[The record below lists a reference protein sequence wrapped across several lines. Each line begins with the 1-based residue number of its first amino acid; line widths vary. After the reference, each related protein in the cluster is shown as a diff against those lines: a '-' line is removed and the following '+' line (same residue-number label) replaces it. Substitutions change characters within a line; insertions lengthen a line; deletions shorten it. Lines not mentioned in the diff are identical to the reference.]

1 MSIFRRLS
9 LGLMGGSSSSSAD
22 TDEAPRSPHRH
33 RHSLHRAQK
42 NYDVSPTGGNRPIS
56 ITADPR
62 VKFAP
67 DVPPRDPAHTLDAH
81 QHHHRSSHHR
91 SDGSERPRRHR
102 SRSDA
107 DPAPRKR
114 SRSRRRR
121 SEIPAD
127 LEPVSPIEVLAP
139 PSAPIPISAHAINSN
154 RFSGSPP
161 SGSSMGI
168 IISGHRHRRGS
179 SGVCSSP
186 ACPALHVLTPL

>member
-1 MSIFRRLS
+1 
-9 LGLMGGSSSSSAD
+9 MGGSSSSSSAD

-62 VKFAP
+62 VKFTP

-81 QHHHRSSHHR
+81 QHRHRSSHHR
-91 SDGSERPRRHR
+91 SDASERPRRHR
-102 SRSDA
+102 TRSDA
-107 DPAPRKR
+107 DPAPRRR
-114 SRSRRRR
+114 SHSRRRR

-168 IISGHRHRRGS
+168 IISGHRPRRGS
-179 SGVCSSP
+179 SGACSSLV
-186 ACPALHVLTPL
+186 CPALHVLTPL